1 MGLAQNRGSPSGSI
15 GDAGQVGQGGDKR
28 HYRYDDDAK
37 DNGKI
42 HPGVLFVVIIV
53 GLNSHDFLTIKFM
66 GPALGAAGLC
76 LLSSVGRRPK
86 KPIQP
91 NEKNDCLLLA
101 RLM

>member
-1 MGLAQNRGSPSGSI
+1 MGLAQNRGSPGGSI

-53 GLNSHDFLTIKFM
+53 GLNRMISSPSNLWVQ
-66 GPALGAAGLC
+66 
-76 LLSSVGRRPK
+76 LLVRRGYVFYLVSVDD
-86 KPIQP
+86 Q
-91 NEKNDCLLLA
+91 KNLSNPLNKMIVCS
-101 RLM
+101 